1 MVNYSH
7 IQTPNGSANTERM
20 DPPPRM
26 RGCHRCPVAGGYKA
40 NPGSQQCFD
49 TAKAFLDGIGAPV
62 RLVTGNHDLEGA
74 EFPTDAENLAAWCRV
89 TTLP

>member
-7 IQTPNGSANTERM
+7 IQTAKRSANTEQM
-20 DPPPRM
+20 DLPPRM
-26 RGCHRCPVAGGYKA
+26 RGYQPCLGAGGYKA

-49 TAKAFLDGIGAPV
+49 TAKAFLDGFGAPV

-89 TTLP
+89 SNLP